1 MKQHLDIELLSKDG
15 IQQFDDTQIQNAVNT
30 IEKYIPL
37 MQNDNRIFEKGSN
50 LVLNGDFNDVSLKR
64 STLINSKIQ
73 KVNFGNAALTSSY
86 FSNTNFYDSKFNE
99 SNMQY
104 CQFIQNILEN
114 IIILSTNLSY
124 SNFYDVTFK
133 NVIFKGSTVAEIL
146 FENCYFENCKFMSS
160 MLENTVFLC
169 CTFQDVMFSSSNIEY
184 MELKNCTLKNVCLP
198 MSQFPYVYGVL
209 HALEDNENNIIL
221 SSNKKKVSIKEY
233 SKLKGSLIIYYTSVQ
248 EYFPLAN
255 IYLAENKK
263 KLAFDCIVMGIRRSI
278 IQRNFRMLR
287 FFCKQAK
294 QGNIFS
300 YDILKKLYASIEE
313 YISEQE
319 FNIYEQRSFIY
330 NIGEIRSILL
340 DSFDQFPTARII
352 MQTNI
357 DSKESNKVIQFIEY
371 IDSAINDLCT
381 QKISHIE
388 IRHNSDCNFIAYIC
402 AHYNEIIF
410 VINILLTFS
419 KTMNFV
425 EQKIL
430 THQQIVLNQLEIKD
444 KKEKLKKTEERGEEI
459 EKNNIEYTV
468 QFIIDNPIVN
478 LEDTNIYL

>member
-1 MKQHLDIELLSKDG
+1 MKQYLDIQLHSKDD
-15 IQQFDDTQIQNAVNT
+15 IQQFNDTQIAEAIT
-30 IEKYIPL
+30 TLEKYIPL
-37 MQNDNRIFEKGSN
+37 MQNDNRIFEKGTDLILS
-50 LVLNGDFNDVSLKR
+50 GDFNDVSLKR
-64 STLINSKIQ
+64 STLIDSKIQ
-73 KVNFGNAALTSSY
+73 KVNFGNSALTSSY
-86 FSNTNFYDSKFNE
+86 FCNTNFYESNFNE

-104 CQFIQNILEN
+104 CQFIQNIWEN

-124 SNFYDVTFK
+124 SNYYNVTFK

-146 FENCYFENCKFMSS
+146 FENCYFENCKFTSS
-160 MLENTVFLC
+160 MMENTIFLC
-169 CTFQDVMFSSSNIEY
+169 CTFQDVIFSGSNIEY
-184 MELKNCTLKNVCLP
+184 MDLKKCKLKSVCFP
-198 MSQFPYVYGVL
+198 MSQFSYVYGIW
-209 HALEDNENNIIL
+209 HALEDIENEILLSADNRNI
-221 SSNKKKVSIKEY
+221 SIKEFL
-233 SKLKGSLIIYYTSVQ
+233 KLKEPFIIYYTSVQ

-263 KLAFDCIVMGIRRSI
+263 SLVFDCIVMGIRQSI
-278 IQRNFRMLR
+278 IRRNFRMLK

-300 YDILKKLYASIEE
+300 YDTLKKLYVSIEK

-319 FNIYEQRSFIY
+319 FDIYEQRSFIY

-340 DSFDQFPTARII
+340 DSFDEFPTARII

-357 DSKESNKVIQFIEY
+357 DSKETEKMMQFIEY
-371 IDSAINDLCT
+371 IDLAINDLCT

-410 VINILLTFS
+410 IINIFLTFS
-419 KTMNFV
+419 KSIDFV

-430 THQQIVLNQLEIKD
+430 THQQIILNQLEIKD
-444 KKEKLKKTEERGEEI
+444 KKEKLKKVEERREEL
-459 EKNNIEYTV
+459 ENNNIEYTV
-468 QFIIDNPIVN
+468 QFIIDDPSANSD
-478 LEDTNIYL
+478 DTNICL